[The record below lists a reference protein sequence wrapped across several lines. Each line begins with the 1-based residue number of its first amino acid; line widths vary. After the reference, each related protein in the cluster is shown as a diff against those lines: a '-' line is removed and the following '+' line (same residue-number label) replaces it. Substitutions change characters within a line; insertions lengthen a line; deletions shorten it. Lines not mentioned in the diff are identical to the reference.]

1 LALTP
6 QTKTTKSVRKG
17 SVIGV
22 HREKVRVQLGGDVT
36 GCHSPM
42 SVGDDV
48 TALTPAEKHT
58 HRAIYKL
65 LSCDRT
71 DFDGYKLKRI

>member
-1 LALTP
+1 
-6 QTKTTKSVRKG
+6 
-17 SVIGV
+17 VIGV

-48 TALTPAEKHT
+48 TALTPAEKHILI
-58 HRAIYKL
+58 RLCNFIL
-65 LSCDRT
+65 MNR
-71 DFDGYKLKRI
+71 KRPILRPSGCQS